1 MFCPDNLNVPLTGN
15 YFANEFKYLTLKLVP
30 CATNTTNKCKSLS
43 EVSAFFQKT
52 PNMQF
57 MYVDNYFDVEDYK
70 ILVHQ
75 FRNEER
81 YFNVDLSLTQSA
93 NYFVRKQ
100 LVENTNDESDSRQ
113 SVTIT
118 RTTEDVT
125 KFVAGNPLVQITL
138 RLDSYEDYTVIERAS
153 WFSAIEGIGGMQ
165 GFIALVVVIVLGS
178 VSEVDFVSEMI
189 TGLYLKR

>member
-1 MFCPDNLNVPLTGN
+1 
-15 YFANEFKYLTLKLVP
+15 
-30 CATNTTNKCKSLS
+30 
-43 EVSAFFQKT
+43 
-52 PNMQF
+52 MQF
-57 MYVDNYFDVEDYK
+57 MYIDNYFDVEDYK

-81 YFNVDLSLTQSA
+81 YFNVDLSLTYSVD
-93 NYFVRKQ
+93 YFVRNQ
-100 LVENTNDESDSRQ
+100 LVENTNDESDSRR

-165 GFIALVVVIVLGS
+165 GFIAMVVVILLGS
-178 VSEVDFVSEMI
+178 VTEVDFVSEMI
-189 TGLYLKR
+189 KGLYLKRQPTQEYL